1 MLDADGV
8 EFHKPQKRKKNIEA
22 KIPLFSQNKLGDL
35 LFIYGISFGF
45 DAKAWTNMRGVWFWL
60 GIQEWF

>member
-45 DAKAWTNMRGVWFWL
+45 DAKA
-60 GIQEWF
+60 